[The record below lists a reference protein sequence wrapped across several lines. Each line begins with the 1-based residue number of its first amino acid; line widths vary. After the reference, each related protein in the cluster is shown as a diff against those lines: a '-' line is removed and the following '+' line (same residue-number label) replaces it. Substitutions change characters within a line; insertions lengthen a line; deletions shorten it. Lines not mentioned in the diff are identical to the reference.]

1 MEPSCTVGGNVNCY
15 SHYGEQY
22 GGSLKKLKIEL
33 PYDPAIPLLG
43 IYPEKTIIQK
53 DTCTSTFTAALFTI
67 ARSWKQPKCPSTDEW
82 IKKMWYIYTIE
93 YYSAIKRN
101 EIGSFVETWMDLE
114 TVIQSEVS
122 QKKKNKYYMLTYI
135 YGGKKKVL

>member
-1 MEPSCTVGGNVNCY
+1 MERREPSYTVGGSVNWY

-43 IYPEKTIIQK
+43 ICPEKNMVQK
-53 DTCTSTFTAALFTI
+53 DTCTPMLIAALFTI
-67 ARSWKQPKCPSTDEW
+67 AKTWKQPKCPLTDEW
-82 IKKMWYIYTIE
+82 IKKMWYIYTME

-101 EIGSFVETWMDLE
+101 EIMPFAATWMDLE
-114 TVIQSEVS
+114 LIILSEEC
-122 QKKKNKYYMLTYI
+122 QTEKDKYHMTSLI
-135 YGGKKKVL
+135 SGI